1 MMSIRLLVFD
11 YNTVFQENSGREKVW
26 LCLYPFT
33 GEYFL
38 PPHYLQSHPTGF
50 FP

>member
-38 PPHYLQSHPTGF
+38 APHYLQSHPTGF